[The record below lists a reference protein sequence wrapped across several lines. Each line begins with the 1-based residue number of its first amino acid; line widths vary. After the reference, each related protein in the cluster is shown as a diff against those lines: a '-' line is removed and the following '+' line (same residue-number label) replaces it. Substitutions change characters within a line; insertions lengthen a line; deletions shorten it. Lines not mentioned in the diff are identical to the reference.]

1 MVEKYILAAG
11 FEKNET
17 YFKKKISL
25 ETLIEKTGIYESEFS
40 NCLLQEMIIAF
51 DSKDAE
57 RIGYLIYTLCLWD
70 ELVGKN
76 KFHEFEKFAT
86 LYIPFLF
93 FAPILLFIENMVI
106 ITFQIFI
113 PIIVVA
119 ENI

>member
-1 MVEKYILAAG
+1 MELTTSLFRA
-11 FEKNET
+11 

-76 KFHEFEKFAT
+76 KFHEFEKFVDI
-86 LYIPFLF
+86 LNKL
-93 FAPILLFIENMVI
+93 LLFPAFTTGDQHDKRLLGVSIMHSV
-106 ITFQIFI
+106 FLVSSYFHY
-113 PIIVVA
+113 
-119 ENI
+119 